1 MKNPLIPMGAITGDM
16 TTAEIDVMMKRY
28 ADQGLGQFLMYPRDG
43 CEIEYLSDRWFE
55 VCGDIIRAAERY
67 GIDIWLYDEFNW
79 PSGTCMG
86 AVIAADPE
94 FSAKCVAVKNGKCEI
109 VETVRPGCIP
119 ENYADILNPD
129 AVDLFIKLTHDV
141 YYERFGEY
149 FGSVI
154 KGIFTDEP
162 SMAYFLS
169 DGSVYPYT
177 KGLEDIYRS
186 ETGRDLF
193 ADILNPTSE
202 TDRLI
207 LGLTARLFC
216 ENYIGRIN
224 DWCERHGILMT
235 GHLLSESN
243 THSSLVA
250 NGDIIAD
257 LRGFGLPGMDEIGTR
272 TSIARA
278 EWMTFGVLEAAIR
291 SKSGGLDCK
300 PGGLNS
306 KPGGLNS
313 KSGGLAELFALG
325 PTDLV
330 PARIEQMIWL
340 TAMFGVDH
348 YVLAV
353 AASDARGNY
362 LKNGYFNPMNYMNP
376 WFEGFGSLGVSAS
389 RAAELAKK
397 EIAVDVYVRYPLD
410 MAIKHVHD
418 EKRGQISGRTS
429 ALLSELTR
437 RQYQWRFLAAGDK
450 APEDIPVINIDD
462 SDVWN
467 AAETIAGLGLDR
479 GVEVYEGGELADEL
493 FVRRFTDGS
502 FVIIDLNDSDRKRR
516 LTVKSDGAEREIALY
531 GRGHYVS
538 GDENAETETVSEAEP
553 EFALSIDRP
562 DTLRCNLTPIRDEF
576 EFGVTDRLDGVRMVV
591 RDYHYDGEISIDDMI
606 LPLTGKAEALTP
618 GIENLYRS
626 TGEFTLLPGKHV
638 VRQSK
643 AAKSGAFLPVA
654 FICGEF
660 AAEGDRLYK
669 LPEKVGCGDLRGIL
683 PQFAGKITLE
693 CMVEIPADAEF
704 IEFYSSELFT
714 RIYLNGVFAGESLA
728 ECRFEIP
735 ERLAGREVA
744 LRIEQ
749 FTTIGPVFGRRG
761 EAYAPGEGLNWVNLD
776 EYFPGNHE
784 KCGVGKIRFT
794 K

>member
-79 PSGTCMG
+79 PSGTCLG
-86 AVIAADPE
+86 AVMTADPE
-94 FSAKCVAVKNGKCEI
+94 FSAKCVAVKDGKCEI
-109 VETVRPGCIP
+109 IETVRPGRIP

-129 AVDLFIKLTHDV
+129 AVDLFIKLTHEV
-141 YYERFGEY
+141 YYEHFGKY

-154 KGIFTDEP
+154 KGIFSDEP
-162 SMAYFLS
+162 SMAYFQS
-169 DGSVYPYT
+169 HGSVYPYT
-177 KGLEDIYRS
+177 KGLEDVYKN

-193 ADILNPTSE
+193 ADILNPTFE

-235 GHLLSESN
+235 GHLLSEPH
-243 THSSLVA
+243 THNSLVA
-250 NGDIIAD
+250 NGDIIAA
-257 LRGFGLPGMDEIGTR
+257 LRGFGLPGMDEINTR
-272 TSIARA
+272 TAIGSA
-278 EWMTFGVLEAAIR
+278 EWVTLGVLEAAIR
-291 SKSGGLDCK
+291 GKLGGLDSKSGGL
-300 PGGLNS
+300 NS
-306 KPGGLNS
+306 KT
-313 KSGGLAELFALG
+313 GGLAELFALG
-325 PTDLV
+325 PTDMP

-397 EIAVDVYVRYPLD
+397 EIAADVYVRYPLD

-418 EKRGQISGRTS
+418 NKRGVIAQRTVG
-429 ALLSELTR
+429 LLAELTR
-437 RQYQWRFLAAGDK
+437 RQYQWQFLAPDDK
-450 APEDIPVINIDD
+450 APDGVPVIDIPD
-462 SDVWN
+462 SDEWDVQ
-467 AAETIAGLGLDR
+467 AYIDRLGICR
-479 GVEVYEGGELADEL
+479 KVEVYEDGKLADEL
-493 FVRRFTDGS
+493 FVRRFKDGG
-502 FVIIDLNDSDRKRR
+502 VVLLDLNDSDKKRR
-516 LTVKSDGAEREIALY
+516 LTVKSGGVEREITLY
-531 GRGHYVS
+531 GRGHYVF
-538 GDENAETETVSEAEP
+538 GDENTETEIVTEVEP
-553 EFALSIDRP
+553 EFALSLDRP

-576 EFGVTDRLDGVRMVV
+576 EFEVTDRLDGVRLAV
-591 RDYHYDGEISIDDMI
+591 RDYHYDGEISLDGII

-643 AAKSGAFLPVA
+643 AAKSGVYLPVA
-654 FICGEF
+654 FVCGVF

-669 LPEKVGCGDLRGIL
+669 LPEKVGCGDLGKVL
-683 PQFAGKITLE
+683 PQFGGKITLE
-693 CMVEIPADAEF
+693 CMLRIPADAEY

-735 ERLAGREVA
+735 ERLAGHETA

-749 FTTIGPVFGRRG
+749 FTTIAPVFGRRG

-776 EYFPGNHE
+776 TYFPGTYE